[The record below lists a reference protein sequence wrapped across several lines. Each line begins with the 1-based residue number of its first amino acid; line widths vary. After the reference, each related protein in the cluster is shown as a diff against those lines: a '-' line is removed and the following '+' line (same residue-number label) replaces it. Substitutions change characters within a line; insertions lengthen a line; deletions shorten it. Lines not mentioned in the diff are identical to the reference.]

1 MTIDKNTGQVFY
13 NLDYTHEVIE
23 ELLDKI
29 HDGYVLSEEQ
39 YNKLVEIVSMEFIS
53 TFDGDY
59 ENLSNKPIIPSKMSE
74 LENDKQYQTA
84 ENLNAKIV
92 ILEQELR
99 KVLKNNYEI
108 AVDNGFEG
116 TESEWLESLKG
127 EQGPQGE
134 AGPQGPQGEKGEQ
147 GPQGERGPEG
157 PQGIQGLQGVRG
169 DVGPQGLQ
177 GEQGEQGPIGSQG
190 P

>member
-1 MTIDKNTGQVFY
+1 MAIDKDTGSVFY
-13 NLDYTHEVIE
+13 NLDYTHEAIE

-39 YNKLVEIVSMEFIS
+39 YNKLVEVISMEFIS

-59 ENLSNKPIIPSKMSE
+59 NNLENAPYIPVKMSD
-74 LENDKQYQTA
+74 LENDAQYQTA

-92 ILEQELR
+92 VLEQELR

-116 TESEWLESLKG
+116 TEAEWLESLKG
-127 EQGPQGE
+127 EKGDQGEIGPQ
-134 AGPQGPQGEKGEQ
+134 
-147 GPQGERGPEG
+147 
-157 PQGIQGLQGVRG
+157 
-169 DVGPQGLQ
+169 GPQGLQ
-177 GEQGEQGPIGSQG
+177 GEQGPIGPQG
-190 P
+190 HE

>member
-1 MTIDKNTGQVFY
+1 MTINKNTGQVFY

-74 LENDKQYQTA
+74 LENDEQYQTA

-99 KVLKNNYEI
+99 KVIKNNYEI
-108 AVDNGFEG
+108 AVEMDSKELKQNG
-116 TESEWLESLKG
+116 
-127 EQGPQGE
+127 
-134 AGPQGPQGEKGEQ
+134 
-147 GPQGERGPEG
+147 
-157 PQGIQGLQGVRG
+157 
-169 DVGPQGLQ
+169 
-177 GEQGEQGPIGSQG
+177 
-190 P
+190 